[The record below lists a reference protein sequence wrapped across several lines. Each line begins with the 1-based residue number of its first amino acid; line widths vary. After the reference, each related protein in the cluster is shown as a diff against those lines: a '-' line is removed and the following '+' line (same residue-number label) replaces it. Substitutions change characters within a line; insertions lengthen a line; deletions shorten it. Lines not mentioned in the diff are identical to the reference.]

1 MRYGQ
6 TLPRNYGGAR
16 SPSNLD
22 REGSEEEDARRGA
35 EIEELRNFK
44 TPDLAK
50 FEDQEEEEEEE
61 EEVGETLT
69 LGFRTNWGG
78 GVYMIKFF

>member
-1 MRYGQ
+1 MKYGR

-22 REGSEEEDARRGA
+22 RSGDEEARRD

-44 TPDLAK
+44 TPDLSK
-50 FEDQEEEEEEE
+50 FADQEEQQ
-61 EEVGETLT
+61 EVT
-69 LGFRTNWGG
+69 
-78 GVYMIKFF
+78 